1 MTEEAKTVDQNTA
14 AQAEAPVAEQP
25 AQQESFDLTVQDLN
39 SLKAIIDVAAQRG
52 VFKPSE
58 MAAVGTVY
66 NKLSGFL
73 ANVTK
78 GQQNG

>member
-1 MTEEAKTVDQNTA
+1 MTEETKTVDQNTA
-14 AQAEAPVAEQP
+14 TQTAEQP

-52 VFKPSE
+52 AFKPGE